1 MRTITTVC
9 TATFTQ
15 MWTAGVPT
23 RIIAET
29 LRISADKADS
39 TRRQLGLPR
48 RESWHGS
55 KAGLRKAYLPTTT
68 EIREACLRFQDG
80 WSDDERARRLVG
92 RAVTPPV
99 EAKIV
104 PERLFSFE
112 RENDATGF
120 LEDLADRETS
130 G

>member
-1 MRTITTVC
+1 M
-9 TATFTQ
+9 
-15 MWTAGVPT
+15 PT

-55 KAGLRKAYLPTTT
+55 KTGHRKAYLPTTT
-68 EIREACLRFQDG
+68 EIREACLRFQAG
-80 WSDDERARRLVG
+80 WSDEERARRLVG

-99 EAKIV
+99 ESAIV

-112 RENDATGF
+112 KENDATVF
-120 LEDLADRETS
+120 LEDLADLETS